1 MSNIF
6 TEIVEFVISANI
18 SQSEFINV
26 VDLLENE
33 FHSKMKGFRDTELLK
48 GKKDNEWIMIQHWD
62 SFDDCKA
69 AVQAMMKS
77 ETTEKFREAIIPQS
91 VKMTILE
98 RCGYWK
104 VN

>member
-1 MSNIF
+1 MESVI
-6 TEIVEFVISANI
+6 TEIVEFEVLDNISAA
-18 SQSEFINV
+18 EFIEV
-26 VDLLENE
+26 VEFIEKE

-48 GKKDNEWIMIQHWD
+48 GKKNNEWIMIQHWD
-62 SFDDCKA
+62 SFDECKT

-77 ETTEKFREAIIPQS
+77 ENTDKFREAIIPQS

-104 VN
+104 A